1 MRLALFIDFFSVI
14 SPHGDLMDESTLISK
29 TEKYLNKIQN
39 RKINLE
45 NISKLEDFK
54 SVYFKFTDSLNN
66 LQKMKEDMDAKG
78 YTAPYRSLN
87 KYGSSTAGDVAF
99 EELSEVNRHGQYF
112 RMKATAKKN
121 ILDRVK
127 SAIDAHK
134 IAIGHLEEYGIFE
147 CSKCSKSY
155 KPSNFID
162 LGKKNIEL
170 KNTDEKTEE
179 CSCGSNEFSF
189 KINETGVYRLEI
201 IPYLPLSGNYMVLMS
216 EMTSWGRE
224 SFKKVLNLLKQE
236 RKGVVKTVSVVIR
249 FKEND
254 RWIRKRVTIES
265 EHVDNY
271 EEEIRKKYGK
281 DVRIEFLQ
289 FHRTKPTIINDKHAR
304 SALAIGYVKY
314 AENIIQNNKDSV
326 FKERIS
332 NIYKL
337 AKYDEIVRDV
347 KLQRPKF
354 IVEEDS
360 LEEWQSFEIENR
372 LKTVGLMSK
381 RENLDPQ
388 LVQDIEKRESI
399 EKKVFSEVAST
410 LILWDIF
417 KYYLT
422 TSYDRRKRH
431 GGPFPYLR
439 TDIDRQQRKIFENM
453 NKDVVKFLKNNE
465 NEKIIELHNMD
476 LLLNKKFNLERKI
489 KGSNIQI
496 DYVALGAAII
506 SSNCNIPISTS
517 ARAFNVEEKS
527 VKNEIKNIDTF
538 KKPKS
543 DKSKKFLDM
552 IKK

>member
-1 MRLALFIDFFSVI
+1 
-14 SPHGDLMDESTLISK
+14 MDESTLISK
-29 TEKYLNKIQN
+29 TERYLNKIQE
-39 RKINLE
+39 KEISFE
-45 NISKLEDFK
+45 NISKLDVFK
-54 SVYFKFTDSLNN
+54 SVYCKFTHSLNK
-66 LQKMKEDMDAKG
+66 LQELKEDMDSKG

-87 KYGSSTAGDVAF
+87 RYGSSASGDVAF

-155 KPSNFID
+155 KPSNFIE
-162 LGKKNIEL
+162 LLKNNKNIEL
-170 KNTDEKTEE
+170 TEKINEIDESGENDELNETIETAE
-179 CSCGSNEFSF
+179 CSCGSNEFNF
-189 KINETGVYRLEI
+189 KINKTGVYRLEI

-216 EMTSWGRE
+216 GMTSWGRE

-236 RKGVVKTVSVVIR
+236 RKGVVKTVSAVIR

-254 RWIRKRVTIES
+254 RWIRKRVTIDS

-271 EEEIRKKYGK
+271 EEEIRKQYGK
-281 DVRIEFLQ
+281 NVRIEFLQ

-304 SALAIGYVKY
+304 TALAIGYVKY
-314 AENIIQNNKDSV
+314 AENIVQNNKESV
-326 FKERIS
+326 FKENIS

-354 IVEEDS
+354 ITEEDS

-388 LVQDIEKRESI
+388 LLQDIKKRESV
-399 EKKVFSEVAST
+399 EKDIFSEVGST

-422 TSYDRRKRH
+422 TSYDRRKRY

-439 TDIDRQQRKIFENM
+439 IDIDRQQRRIFENM
-453 NKDVVKFLKNNE
+453 NRDVVKILKNNE
-465 NEKIIELHNMD
+465 NEHIVELHNMD
-476 LLLNKKFNLERKI
+476 LLLNKKFNLEKKI

-496 DYVALGAAII
+496 DNVALGAAII
-506 SSNCNIPISTS
+506 SSNCNVPISTS
-517 ARAFNVEEKS
+517 ARVFNVTEKS
-527 VKNEIKNIDTF
+527 VRNEIDNINTF

-543 DKSKKFLDM
+543 NKSKKFLDM